1 MKFIKRNK
9 KSVALSFCLWT
20 SLSLFCPLTFALN
33 PKGPLALSMSGSG
46 RAIYKG
52 AEYHLLNPASLV
64 QLPGFQAAGF
74 YVFETENKKPYYG
87 FSVMENRQI
96 PLALSYIRETET
108 GEQYLSI
115 STAAFILPGWSLGLS
130 LSRWETKQDTNWNIQ
145 AGFFIKPQRSPLS
158 IGATW
163 DHILPVKGVFEG
175 QRQWGL
181 GLAYELYKWLQLRAD
196 TVYNQKKEW
205 KIAGGP
211 KLTIADFLIVR
222 FGSGWDLAHDTFL
235 FSGGLGLETKNIA
248 LDYGLSQEKENNKAK
263 TWLHTL
269 NIRGYF

>member
-9 KSVALSFCLWT
+9 ISHFFLQLIIP
-20 SLSLFCPLTFALN
+20 SLFCPFTYALN

-87 FSVMENRQI
+87 FSLMENRQI
-96 PLALSYIRETET
+96 PLAVSYIRERET

-130 LSRWETKQDTNWNIQ
+130 LSRWETAQDTNWNIQ
-145 AGFFIKPQRSPLS
+145 AGFFIRPQNSPFS

-163 DHILPVKGVFEG
+163 DHILPVEGVFEG

-181 GLAYELYKWLQLRAD
+181 GMAYELYKWLQLRAD

-205 KIAGGP
+205 KIAGGT
-211 KLTIADFLIVR
+211 KFTIAEFFILR
-222 FGSGWDLAHDTFL
+222 LGSGWDLTDDTFL

-248 LDYGLSQEKENNKAK
+248 VDYGLSQEKENKG
-263 TWLHTL
+263 WLHTL